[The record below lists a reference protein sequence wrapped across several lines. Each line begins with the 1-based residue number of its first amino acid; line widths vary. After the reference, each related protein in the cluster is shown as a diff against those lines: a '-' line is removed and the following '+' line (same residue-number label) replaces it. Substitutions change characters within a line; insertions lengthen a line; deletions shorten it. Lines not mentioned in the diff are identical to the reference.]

1 MKSKEPVPSFRQ
13 AKAADLSRCIAAK
26 ALRSGFTLVEL
37 LVVIAIIGVLVALLL
52 PAVQQAREA
61 ARRMNCMSNMRQLAL
76 AVLQFEDANSHLPRS
91 GLSDQFMLVES
102 GTGKEIP
109 HTATYSGRQQSWIV
123 LILPFFEERALYDQ
137 FDLTRDV
144 FSQDG
149 SPQAVQPAS
158 LLCPSDGA
166 GGRIYQ
172 DPVFSKGK
180 VFAKGNYAAY
190 VCPVHVDTQLAY
202 PGALINEDQPLH
214 KIVDG
219 TTHTILLSEVR
230 TRDNPLDERGAWAL
244 AWNAATLLA
253 YDMHELVTSQF
264 GATGTVYTASPQSA
278 GFAQPPNNTGWNLD
292 ILRRCPDQAEA
303 QLMGMQCGAG
313 LGWISSAP
321 RSQHIGGVNIA
332 RLDGSVSFL
341 TDDVDDYVM
350 AYAVSINDGQSVSAA
365 GR

>member
-1 MKSKEPVPSFRQ
+1 
-13 AKAADLSRCIAAK
+13 
-26 ALRSGFTLVEL
+26 
-37 LVVIAIIGVLVALLL
+37 
-52 PAVQQAREA
+52 
-61 ARRMNCMSNMRQLAL
+61 MRQLAL
-76 AVLQFEDANSHLPRS
+76 AVLNFEDANRHLPRS
-91 GLSDQFMLVES
+91 GLSDQYTLVENK
-102 GTGKEIP
+102 TGKETP
-109 HTATYSGRQQSWIV
+109 HTSTYSGLQHSWIV
-123 LILPFFEERALYDQ
+123 LILPFIEERAVYDQ

-149 SPQAVQPAS
+149 NPQATQLAS
-158 LLCPSDGA
+158 LLCPSDG
-166 GGRIYQ
+166 GGARIYQ
-172 DPVFSKGK
+172 DPVFSKNR

-214 KIVDG
+214 KVVDG

-230 TRDNPLDERGAWAL
+230 TRDDPLDERGTWAL
-244 AWNAATLLA
+244 AWNAATLLSF
-253 YDMHELVTSQF
+253 DMHDLSTDQF
-264 GATGTVYTASPQSA
+264 GSFRSNYTASPDGV

-292 ILRRCPDQAEA
+292 VLRRCPDPAGA

-321 RSQHIGGVNIA
+321 RSQHVGGVNIA

-341 TDDVDDYVM
+341 TDDVDDFVM
-350 AYAVSINDGQSVSAA
+350 AYAVSINDGQSATIA